1 MTEIELK
8 LIKMDTSHYY
18 QKTRDSPVQINHN
31 GRIFFD
37 RFKRVDSLLGLNIIK
52 KHIKNEITVA
62 HSIINSR
69 NKVENIVIDYN
80 GTNDDTFYHKA
91 QLLLRDEG
99 YLNFT
104 AYRSKTKGHLHIY
117 IHKGH
122 TDLSEAKLIAKT
134 LNLKLSS
141 VAPKQWRIFPTD
153 ELPPS
158 FNILVLPYS
167 VYAKERGMSWLKH
180 M

>member
-1 MTEIELK
+1 MTDIELK
-8 LIKMDTSHYY
+8 LIKIDTSHYY
-18 QKTRDSPVQINHN
+18 QKTNDSPTQINYN

-37 RFKRVDSLLGLNIIK
+37 KFKRVNSFLGLNIIK
-52 KHIKNEITVA
+52 RHINNEIIVA
-62 HSIINSR
+62 HNIVNSL

-80 GTNDDTFYHKA
+80 GVNDDMFYHKA

-134 LNLKLSS
+134 LNLKLAS
-141 VAPKQWRIFPTD
+141 VTPKQWRIFPTD
-153 ELPPS
+153 EVPSS
-158 FNILVLPYS
+158 FNILALPYS
-167 VYAKERGMSWLKH
+167 VYAKERGMAWSKH

>member
-8 LIKMDTSHYY
+8 LIKMNTTHYY
-18 QKTRDSPVQINHN
+18 QKISDSKVKINYN

-37 RFKRVDSLLGLNIIK
+37 KFKRVDSLLGLNIIK
-52 KHIKNEITVA
+52 RHLKNEITIA
-62 HSIINSR
+62 HSLISSS
-69 NKVENIVIDYN
+69 NKVENIVIDFN
-80 GTNDDTFYHKA
+80 GTNDVLFYHKA

-104 AYRSKTKGHLHIY
+104 AYRSKTQGHLHLY

-122 TDLSEAKLIAKT
+122 TDLIEAKLIAKT
-134 LNLKLSS
+134 LSLKL
-141 VAPKQWRIFPTD
+141 AALFPKQWRIFPTD
-153 ELPPS
+153 EVPPS

-167 VYAKERGMSWLKH
+167 VYAKERGTSWLKH

>member
-18 QKTRDSPVQINHN
+18 QKISDSKVQINYN
-31 GRIFFD
+31 GKIFFD
-37 RFKRVDSLLGLNIIK
+37 KFKRVDSFLGLNIIN
-52 KHIKNEITVA
+52 KHIKKEITAA
-62 HSIINSR
+62 HSLIDMY
-69 NKVENIVIDYN
+69 NKVENIVIDFN
-80 GTNDDTFYHKA
+80 GIDDELFYHKA

-122 TDLSEAKLIAKT
+122 TDLSEAKLLAKT
-134 LNLKLSS
+134 LDLKL
-141 VAPKQWRIFPTD
+141 ATIYPKQWRIFPTD

-158 FNILVLPYS
+158 FNILILPYS
-167 VYAKERGMSWLKH
+167 VYAKERGTSWLNH

>member
-18 QKTRDSPVQINHN
+18 QKIDDSKVQINYN

-37 RFKRVDSLLGLNIIK
+37 KFKRVNSLLGLNIIN
-52 KHIKNEITVA
+52 KHLKNEIIVA
-62 HSIINSR
+62 HNLINAY
-69 NKVENIVIDYN
+69 NKVENIVIDFN
-80 GTNDDTFYHKA
+80 GTDDKLFYHKA

-104 AYRSKTKGHLHIY
+104 AYRSKTKGHLHVY

-122 TDLSEAKLIAKT
+122 TDLSEARLIAKT
-134 LNLKLSS
+134 LDFKLS
-141 VAPKQWRIFPTD
+141 AIFPKQWRIFPTG
-153 ELPPS
+153 EVPPS

-167 VYAKERGMSWLKH
+167 VYAKERGTSWLKH